1 MSLPYL
7 DYCQKLEQ
15 KLRIEEPL
23 MEQAG
28 RWVATQIYRGG
39 CLHIFASRTLQ
50 GIAYE
55 FWQQCPKILPTQL
68 IEHPAAGIYESLE
81 GTGQAII
88 EQINAQ
94 PEDIFLLLSNE
105 GRNPAIIEL
114 AEWVKEQGYL
124 LIVITGFDLSRSIKS
139 RHSSGLRLYEYADL
153 VLDNYATIDDAVL
166 RVPKFEP
173 AICGA
178 ASLATLILL
187 QQIVY
192 FSVYYL
198 LESH

>member
-1 MSLPYL
+1 MSLPYF
-7 DYCQKLEQ
+7 DYCQQLEQ

-28 RWVATQIYRGG
+28 RWIATQIRRGG

-50 GIAYE
+50 GVAYE
-55 FWQQCPKILPTQL
+55 FWQQCPKILPSQL
-68 IEHPAAGIYESLE
+68 IEHPAAGIYETLE
-81 GTGQAII
+81 GTGHAII
-88 EQINAQ
+88 EQINTH

-114 AEWVKEQGYL
+114 AEWIKAQGHL

-153 VLDNYATIDDAVL
+153 VLDNYATLGDAVL
-166 RVPKFEP
+166 TLPKFEL
-173 AICGA
+173 AICGT
-178 ASLATLILL
+178 ASLATQVLL

-192 FSVYYL
+192 FAVL
-198 LESH
+198 HLFESH